1 MNNGNFEFHQT
12 LATAMEKHNFNLQ
25 AITAATS
32 ELESAGF
39 INVRERVLKMPIGG
53 WHDDPELK
61 EIGET
66 FRLVMKEAIP
76 EIGMRVI
83 QENLGWSW
91 EQMMVLGGKAKGSLD
106 LSCRVSLRRDKTL
119 AALARGM
126 LKLSPARADYVSP
139 VEGINK

>member
-1 MNNGNFEFHQT
+1 VNNGNFEFHQT

-61 EIGET
+61 EIGEI

-106 LSCRVSLRRDKTL
+106 LPFRTYFPLHIVIGQK
-119 AALARGM
+119 
-126 LKLSPARADYVSP
+126 PAR
-139 VEGINK
+139 

>member
-1 MNNGNFEFHQT
+1 VNNGNFEFHQT
-12 LATAMEKHNFNLQ
+12 LATAMGKQNFNLQ

-61 EIGET
+61 EIGGT
-66 FRLVMKEAIP
+66 FRLVMKESIP

-83 QENLGWSW
+83 QENLRWSW
-91 EQMMVLGGKAKGSLD
+91 EQMTVLGGKAKESLD
-106 LSCRVSLRRDKTL
+106 LPFRTYFPLHIVIGQK
-119 AALARGM
+119 
-126 LKLSPARADYVSP
+126 PA
-139 VEGINK
+139 

>member
-1 MNNGNFEFHQT
+1 VNNGNFEFHQT
-12 LATAMEKHNFNLQ
+12 LATAMGKQNFNLQ

-61 EIGET
+61 EIGGT
-66 FRLVMKEAIP
+66 FRLVMKESIP

-83 QENLGWSW
+83 QENLWL
-91 EQMMVLGGKAKGSLD
+91 ELGTNDGIRWQGKGELGSSIPDIFSVAHRYWPETGLINQP
-106 LSCRVSLRRDKTL
+106 
-119 AALARGM
+119 RG
-126 LKLSPARADYVSP
+126 
-139 VEGINK
+139 G

>member
-1 MNNGNFEFHQT
+1 
-12 LATAMEKHNFNLQ
+12 MEKHNFNLQ
-25 AITAATS
+25 AITAVTS

-39 INVRERVLKMPIGG
+39 INVRESVLKMPIGG

-61 EIGET
+61 EIGEI

-91 EQMMVLGGKAKGSLD
+91 QGKGELGSSIPDIFSVAHRYWPETGLINQP
-106 LSCRVSLRRDKTL
+106 
-119 AALARGM
+119 RG
-126 LKLSPARADYVSP
+126 
-139 VEGINK
+139 G

>member
-1 MNNGNFEFHQT
+1 VNNSNFEFHQT

-25 AITAATS
+25 AITAVTS
-32 ELESAGF
+32 E
-39 INVRERVLKMPIGG
+39 PIGG

-61 EIGET
+61 EIGEI

-91 EQMMVLGGKAKGSLD
+91 QGKGELGSSIPDIFSVAHRYWPETGLINQP
-106 LSCRVSLRRDKTL
+106 
-119 AALARGM
+119 RG
-126 LKLSPARADYVSP
+126 
-139 VEGINK
+139 G